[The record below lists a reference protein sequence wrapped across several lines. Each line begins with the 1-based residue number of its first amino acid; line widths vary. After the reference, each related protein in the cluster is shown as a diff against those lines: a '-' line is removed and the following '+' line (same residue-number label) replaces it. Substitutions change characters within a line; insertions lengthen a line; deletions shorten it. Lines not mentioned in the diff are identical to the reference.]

1 MNTKKNILITGAAGF
16 IGSHLSEKL
25 LAEGHKITAIDN
37 FDAFYSSYVK
47 RKNIVIA
54 LANTN
59 YTFKKLDITNNKD
72 LESLDQQ
79 FDTIIHLAAK
89 AGVLPSIKEPLKY
102 TQTNIVGTQNLL
114 EFAKLKGIKKFIF
127 ASSSS
132 VYGVNKNVPWLE
144 SDNVLNPIS
153 PYAASKVSGEL
164 IGQVYASLY
173 KIQFLALRFFT
184 VYGPRQRP
192 DLAIHKFT
200 KMIAIE
206 QPIPFYGDG
215 SSKRDY
221 TYVDDIVNGIA
232 ACLKYESSL
241 YEIIN
246 LGNNA
251 PVSLTELVQ
260 TIEEVV
266 GKKAIYNKLPD
277 QIGDVPVTYADINK
291 AGNILGY
298 QPSVKLNDGIKI
310 FFEWLKLEL
319 SQSK

>member
-1 MNTKKNILITGAAGF
+1 MNVKRNILITGAAGF

-37 FDAFYSSYVK
+37 FDAFYSSDVK
-47 RKNIVIA
+47 RKNILIA

-59 YTFKKLDITNNKD
+59 YTFKELDITNDKD

-114 EFAKLKGIKKFIF
+114 EFAKQKSIKKFIF

-144 SDNVLNPIS
+144 SDNVLKPIS

-164 IGQVYASLY
+164 IGQVYTSLY
-173 KIQFLALRFFT
+173 QIQFLALRFFT

-200 KMIAIE
+200 KMIANE

-221 TYVDDIVNGIA
+221 TYVDDIVDGII
-232 ACLKYESSL
+232 ACLKYKSSL

-246 LGNNA
+246 LGNSN
-251 PVSLTELVQ
+251 PVSLIELVQ
-260 TIEEVV
+260 TIEDIVE
-266 GKKAIYNKLPD
+266 KKAIYNKFPA
-277 QIGDVPVTYADINK
+277 QMGDVPITYADINK

-298 QPSVKLNDGIKI
+298 QPSVKLNDGIKN
-310 FFEWLKLEL
+310 FFEWLKMDL
-319 SQSK
+319 S